1 MFEGGAAVAVCAA
14 PERCGLLETQDRE
27 EPSMHLSHLILL
39 AAALGLATARPV
51 DAEDTVPSPLY
62 IVTYFDVAPTSTQQS
77 AGIVR
82 EATNASR
89 KEDGNAGFEA
99 FEEIGRPSRFA
110 TLEIWRDKK
119 ATEAH
124 NASTVTA
131 AFRNKLQ
138 PLMIGGFGARPHGA
152 LSVAAAKGQLPAD
165 ALYVLTHVDVFPT
178 YKDQAIELVKAQAE
192 AARKDDG
199 NLRYDVVQW
208 DGHPNHFTLVE
219 VWRDRKAFDASV
231 AAPHNKEFRDKLTP
245 LEGALYDERLYQ
257 AVR

>member
-1 MFEGGAAVAVCAA
+1 M
-14 PERCGLLETQDRE
+14 R
-27 EPSMHLSHLILL
+27 LSYLIFF

-51 DAEDTVPSPLY
+51 DAEDTVPGPLY

-77 AGIVR
+77 AGIIR
-82 EATNASR
+82 EAADASR
-89 KEDGNAGFEA
+89 KGDGNAGFEA

-119 ATEAH
+119 AGDAH

-138 PLMIGGFGARPHGA
+138 PQMIGGFGARPHGG

-219 VWRDRKAFDASV
+219 VWRDRKAFDACV
-231 AAPHNKEFRDKLTP
+231 TAPHNKEFRDKLTP

>member
-1 MFEGGAAVAVCAA
+1 MRF
-14 PERCGLLETQDRE
+14 
-27 EPSMHLSHLILL
+27 SHVLFAL
-39 AAALGLATARPV
+39 AALVIAMVRPV
-51 DAEDTVPSPLY
+51 YAEETVTGPVY
-62 IVTYFDVAPTSTQQS
+62 IVTYFDVAPTAAQQS

-82 EATNASR
+82 DFADASR

-119 ATEAH
+119 PADAH
-124 NASTVTA
+124 NAGTTAA

-138 PLMIGGFGARPHGA
+138 PLMIGGFGARPHGG
-152 LSVAAAKGQLPAD
+152 LSVAAPKGQLPAD

-219 VWRDRKAFDASV
+219 VWRDRKAFDTSV
-231 AAPHNKEFRDKLTP
+231 TTPHNKEFRDKLTP

>member
-1 MFEGGAAVAVCAA
+1 M
-14 PERCGLLETQDRE
+14 R
-27 EPSMHLSHLILL
+27 LSHLIFL

-51 DAEDTVPSPLY
+51 DAEDAMPGPVY
-62 IVTYFDVAPTSTQQS
+62 IVTYFDVAPTAAQQS
-77 AGIVR
+77 AAITR
-82 EATNASR
+82 EHAEATR

-119 ATEAH
+119 AADAH
-124 NASTVTA
+124 DAGAA

-138 PLMIGGFGARPHGA
+138 PLMIGGFGARPHGG
-152 LSVAAAKGQLPAD
+152 LSVAAPKGQLPAD

-178 YKDQAIELVKAQAE
+178 FKDQAIELVRTQAE

-208 DGHPNHFTLVE
+208 DGHPNHFTLIE

-231 AAPHNKEFRDKLTP
+231 AAPHNKEFRGKLTP

>member
-1 MFEGGAAVAVCAA
+1 MRFSNLIFVLAALCLATVRPVCA
-14 PERCGLLETQDRE
+14 EET
-27 EPSMHLSHLILL
+27 MN
-39 AAALGLATARPV
+39 GPV
-51 DAEDTVPSPLY
+51 Y
-62 IVTYFDVAPTSTQQS
+62 IVTYFDVAPAAAQQS

-82 EATNASR
+82 DFADASR

-119 ATEAH
+119 TADAH
-124 NASTVTA
+124 NADTAAA

-138 PLMIGGFGARPHGA
+138 PLMIGGFGARPHGG
-152 LSVAAAKGQLPAD
+152 LSVATPKGQLPAD

-178 YKDQAIELVKAQAE
+178 YKDQAIELVKAQAD

-231 AAPHNKEFRDKLTP
+231 TTPHNKEFRDKLTP

>member
-1 MFEGGAAVAVCAA
+1 MRFSNLVVV
-14 PERCGLLETQDRE
+14 
-27 EPSMHLSHLILL
+27 L
-39 AAALGLATARPV
+39 AALCLATVRPV
-51 DAEDTVPSPLY
+51 YAEETMNGPVY
-62 IVTYFDVAPTSTQQS
+62 IVTYFDVAPTAAQQS

-82 EATNASR
+82 DFADASR

-119 ATEAH
+119 PADAH
-124 NASTVTA
+124 NAGTTAA

-138 PLMIGGFGARPHGA
+138 PLMIGGFGARPHGG
-152 LSVAAAKGQLPAD
+152 LSVAAPKGQLPAD

-219 VWRDRKAFDASV
+219 VWRDRKAFDTSV
-231 AAPHNKEFRDKLTP
+231 TTPHNKEFRDKLTP